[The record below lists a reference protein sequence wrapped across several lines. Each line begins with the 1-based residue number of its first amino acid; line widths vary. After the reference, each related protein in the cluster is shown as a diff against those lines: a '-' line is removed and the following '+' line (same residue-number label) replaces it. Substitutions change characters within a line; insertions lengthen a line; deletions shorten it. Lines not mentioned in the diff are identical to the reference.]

1 MKKYLITAIAL
12 TAFAPKW
19 NLMLKG
25 MTDWASVKQVEP
37 FKNYRTAYGYLASL
51 EYYPDVT
58 QNFRVFLAYIGK
70 KWISPQNADSRTITP
85 TVSNWDSCTAS
96 SATECCRRLSC
107 GTTRGSCRSAA

>member
-1 MKKYLITAIAL
+1 MKKYLVIALAL

-25 MTDWASVKQVEP
+25 MTDW
-37 FKNYRTAYGYLASL
+37 AYGYLASL

-70 KWISPQNADSRTITP
+70 KSGFHLKMRTQG
-85 TVSNWDSCTAS
+85 
-96 SATECCRRLSC
+96 L
-107 GTTRGSCRSAA
+107 